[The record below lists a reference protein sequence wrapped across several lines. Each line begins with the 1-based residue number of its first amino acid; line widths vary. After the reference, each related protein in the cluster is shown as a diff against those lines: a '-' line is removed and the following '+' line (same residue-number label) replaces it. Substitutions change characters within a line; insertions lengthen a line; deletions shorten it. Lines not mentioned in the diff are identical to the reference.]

1 MRILIV
7 TWAWPPVGRV
17 GALRPMGMAREWVK
31 AGHVVH
37 VVTGPGDRGG
47 EYSPDIEELARTT
60 GAVVHRAP
68 APGVA
73 RPTHRREPSDAT
85 VLDLEARPPVGRL
98 RQILS
103 QWKNFPD
110 HQRSWIGPALVVTRG
125 IHGSTPIDVVWTTS
139 PPESVHFVGR
149 ALARQGVPWIADFRD
164 PWSDYFLARWDPL
177 SRWLVDRIA
186 RRVLRPAH
194 AVTAASEG
202 IARLIGRATHVQ
214 PIRMYNGFDDQVL
227 ASEPFA
233 PRSLGYF
240 GRVDPRDQHP
250 ERLWPALR
258 AVRAGNAP
266 WTVAF
271 FLSPGGGGGAGLR
284 VPDDLR
290 PSVTVRPTIP
300 HGAALDA
307 MRRYAALLVLGVES
321 AHGEDIVPAKVFEYA
336 GSGRPALIVA
346 PTHFE
351 IRHLVESTR
360 IGVGAWQTDELTRAL
375 GTLETFRVDETDRR
389 SMSRT
394 AAAAAALDLFTGVVA
409 PTQTAP
415 AQGIHH
421 PRRSK

>member
-1 MRILIV
+1 
-7 TWAWPPVGRV
+7 
-17 GALRPMGMAREWVK
+17 MGMAREWVK

-47 EYSPDIEELARTT
+47 EYSPDLEDAARTT
-60 GAVVHRAP
+60 GAVVHRAA

-73 RPTHRREPSDAT
+73 IPSRRRELSHAT
-85 VLDLEARPPVGRL
+85 VPDLEARPPVGRL

-110 HQRSWIGPALVVTRG
+110 HQRSWIGPALGVARRIVA
-125 IHGSTPIDVVWTTS
+125 STPVDVVWTTS

-149 ALARQGVPWIADFRD
+149 ALARQGIPWIADFRD

-177 SRWLVDRIA
+177 SRWLVDRVA
-186 RRVLRPAH
+186 WRALRPAR
-194 AVTAASEG
+194 AFTAASEG
-202 IARLIGRATHVQ
+202 IARSIGRATHLP
-214 PIRMYNGFDDQVL
+214 PIRVYNGFDDDVP
-227 ASEPFA
+227 AREPFA

-258 AVRAGNAP
+258 YVRAGNTP

-271 FLSPGGGGGAGLR
+271 FLTPGGGGGAGLR

-290 PSVTVRPTIP
+290 PSVAVRPTVP
-300 HGAALDA
+300 HGAALEA
-307 MRRYAALLVLGVES
+307 MRRHAALLVLGVES
-321 AHGEDIVPAKVFEYA
+321 ARGGDIVPAKVFEYA
-336 GSGRPALIVA
+336 GSGRPVLVVA
-346 PTHFE
+346 PPHFE

-360 IGVGAWQTDELTRAL
+360 IGVGAWQTDELARAL
-375 GTLETFRVDETDRR
+375 GTLETFQVDEGGRR

-394 AAAAAALDLFTGVVA
+394 IAAATVLDLIARVVA
-409 PTQTAP
+409 ATPTRVQELRP
-415 AQGIHH
+415 
-421 PRRSK
+421 PCNSE